1 MRQARTRQS
10 RAKRTSATAWFL
22 IRAVAEWVGEA
33 AVAAGLLAAPR
44 LGEDFRAAPQT
55 GRPLGLRRAGRR
67 PWGRGWRADLVRS
80 WFRVHGRCTRWW
92 NPAARATPARCS
104 F

>member
-55 GRPLGLRRAGRR
+55 GRPLGLTRAGRR
-67 PWGRGWRADLVRS
+67 PGGRGWRGPVAPRGRTAPGPPGAD
-80 WFRVHGRCTRWW
+80 TRAPRF
-92 NPAARATPARCS
+92 PA
-104 F
+104 